1 MANEIS
7 TWLKFAIQQM
17 AAESY
22 LNGINLQDPAAVIGR
37 LVDGNNNSQVIP
49 PDQFTGKTRF
59 VNLTGVPNASQVTG
73 SAQAFVSRYQI
84 VDHHANDATG
94 FSATLMKDPNT
105 GQYTLSFRSTE
116 SAPAVQGGDRERDLF
131 GADAEIGASG
141 FAFGQLAAMEEY
153 LARLKQGIKSDGNV
167 DLTLQA
173 FFSNP
178 NHTLNVTGYSL
189 GGHLATVFTEI
200 HNPEV
205 NQTYLFNAAGRGH
218 VPGAVPGL
226 LAEETRIQDMLT
238 YFRSVLDNPDNAL
251 ASFPRGTTYQQA
263 KALYDT
269 QATTWHPFD
278 QGSTTLYSD
287 ARYEWA
293 KAATQ
298 ALFNPSG
305 LTFLQTPGEVQDQG
319 PFAKIIQLYGQA
331 TTDDLQF
338 VANSGVH
345 APAIPVFIEG
355 QPLIAGGLLPSFT
368 ESGNTHSITLL
379 VA

>member
-153 LARLKQGIKSDGNV
+153 LARLKQGIKSDRNV

-205 NQTYLFNAAGRGH
+205 NQTDRK
-218 VPGAVPGL
+218 
-226 LAEETRIQDMLT
+226 
-238 YFRSVLDNPDNAL
+238 SV
-251 ASFPRGTTYQQA
+251 
-263 KALYDT
+263 
-269 QATTWHPFD
+269 
-278 QGSTTLYSD
+278 
-287 ARYEWA
+287 
-293 KAATQ
+293 
-298 ALFNPSG
+298 
-305 LTFLQTPGEVQDQG
+305 V
-319 PFAKIIQLYGQA
+319 
-331 TTDDLQF
+331 
-338 VANSGVH
+338 
-345 APAIPVFIEG
+345 
-355 QPLIAGGLLPSFT
+355 
-368 ESGNTHSITLL
+368 
-379 VA
+379 